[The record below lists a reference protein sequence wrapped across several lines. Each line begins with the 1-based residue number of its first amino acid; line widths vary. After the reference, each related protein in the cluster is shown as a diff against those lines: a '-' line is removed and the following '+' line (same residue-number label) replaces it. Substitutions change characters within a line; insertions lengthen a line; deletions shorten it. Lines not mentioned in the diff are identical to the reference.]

1 MKTLKFF
8 LLAVIAVAFFACE
21 PQTEGPSFSVMYNG
35 QEIAEG
41 AVIDVTMDHYEW
53 GEIVAHVILRNNASG
68 TKTFTMK
75 EVRNY
80 DYTKYTPSFCVD
92 LCMMGNG
99 EKEQTWEVGEL
110 GSGEEF
116 ADLAMHLRV
125 ADQPAANCPGQFT
138 FSNGTE
144 SLTFTFNFIYD
155 PALIPAE

>member
-8 LLAVIAVAFFACE
+8 LMAFVAVALFSCE
-21 PQTEGPSFSVMYNG
+21 PKTTEPSFSVTYEG
-35 QEIAEG
+35 Q
-41 AVIDVTMDHYEW
+41 VIKDGDVLDVTMDHYEW
-53 GEIVAHVILRNNASG
+53 GEIVAHVVLKNNASDA
-68 TKTFTMK
+68 KTFTMK

-80 DYTKYTPSFCVD
+80 DYAKYVPSFCVD

-125 ADQPAANCPGQFT
+125 DGQPAANCPGQFT
-138 FSNGTE
+138 FSNGSE
-144 SLTFTFNFIYD
+144 SLTFTLNFVYD
-155 PALIPAE
+155 PAAIPAE